1 MMDAVAVV
9 VLVVMFAVT
18 AWSWALSPMKAM
30 ADQFAGI
37 WAVRPWG
44 KQLVLDFLGLEAV
57 LALWMLADAQRA
69 DGSLAAAIACIVAM
83 PVFGA
88 TSAALY
94 WLIR

>member
-1 MMDAVAVV
+1 MTMIATL
-9 VLVVMFAVT
+9 VLIGLLLFT
-18 AWSWALSPMKAM
+18 AWSWVRAPGKAM

-37 WAVRPWG
+37 WAVTPWG
-44 KQLVLDFLGLEAV
+44 KQLMLDFLGLEVV

-69 DGSLAAAIACIVAM
+69 DGSLAAAVACIVAM

-88 TSAALY
+88 MAAAAY